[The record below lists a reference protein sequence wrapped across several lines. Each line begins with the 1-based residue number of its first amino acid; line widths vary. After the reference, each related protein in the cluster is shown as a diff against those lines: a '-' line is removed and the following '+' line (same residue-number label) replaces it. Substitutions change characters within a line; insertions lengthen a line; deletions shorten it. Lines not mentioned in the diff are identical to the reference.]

1 MVFFAAMSAATASAF
16 LSRLDRLCQRASA
29 GSQREKTRGQRGN
42 SARMIK
48 GGSREGRYD
57 GSVFYV
63 FSAASIVGAHTK
75 APQTVT
81 LVPSASVCGAR
92 VREET
97 KVPSTRR
104 AASSETSCTLG
115 STCSSCGRATC
126 LALRRCGLLSG
137 LGLGGTARGSA
148 GHTQH
153 SEFAILHDYSRSV
166 SSVGVGVALK

>member
-1 MVFFAAMSAATASAF
+1 LVFFAAMSAATASAF

-29 GSQREKTRGQRGN
+29 GSQRKRTRGQRGN

-48 GGSREGRYD
+48 GGPREGRYD

-63 FSAASIVGAHTK
+63 FSAAIRLLSIVGAHTK
-75 APQTVT
+75 VPQTAT
-81 LVPSASVCGAR
+81 LVPSAGVCGAR
-92 VREET
+92 VRAQT

-126 LALRRCGLLSG
+126 
-137 LGLGGTARGSA
+137 
-148 GHTQH
+148 
-153 SEFAILHDYSRSV
+153 
-166 SSVGVGVALK
+166 